1 MLFSPA
7 IFYPGAGVMASGRSI
22 RFKISTLLVIPLIS
36 LVVLWGFAASTTSRE
51 ALNLLRVETIWTGVI
66 DHTEALTLQLQE
78 ERLAS
83 AELVGGATDAAALTA
98 ARGRVDKVEKTLMA
112 QAKSDSTQSALTPEM
127 RAQLTDTLKA
137 IGRLPEI
144 RRQVDSRQLTP
155 HTLIT
160 EYATIHDTIDALY
173 SSFTV
178 STDVELARQATGLI
192 VAQQVRELLSRE
204 HAMIVAGNA
213 APGADKWT
221 MDEVHM
227 LAGIDG
233 ARTYLLPK
241 AMADLDDELRAP
253 LEALLASPRY
263 VAMERTLEGYVT
275 GKPVDIQLWRGTVDP
290 VLTEFSQGLAR
301 SGDVLLARMEP
312 AGMAIIV
319 RAVVAGALG
328 LIAVVFSIFISIR
341 VARRVSGEL
350 AGLRHSALDLAET
363 KLPTVVAKLR
373 HGEDVDI
380 EAEAP
385 RIEVR
390 PDATREVADL
400 ATAFDSVQRTAV
412 DAAVE
417 QARLREGVSEA
428 LRNLARR
435 TQSLVQRQIKQLD
448 EMQRQTEEPEALER
462 LFKLDH
468 LTTRMRRHA
477 EGLVLLAGGSVGRR
491 WRGVIALEDVLSGA
505 AGQVEEYT
513 RVRVYPMPEVGVTGT
528 AVADLMHLFAELIEN
543 AATFS
548 SPSNEVSVRG
558 DLVGKGFAVEI
569 EDRGLGMSQETRDAI
584 NRRLARPAEFDPA
597 QSERLGFSVVGML
610 AARHGIG
617 VTLKPSPYGGT
628 TAIVLVPAGLVQQ
641 MPALQPSQVPELESI
656 SVSVVGNDRGPGDL
670 PRRVRTHKRGVEA
683 APAQALAPAQ
693 EPEAPAPG
701 ELPARTRTQS
711 PEVLPA
717 RPRTQP
723 SDELPAR
730 TRSSDEL
737 PARTQSPD
745 GLPARPSTQSPD
757 DLPARRPVQAP
768 DDLPARVPAPAQAQ
782 AAEPGAGLPRRVRQA
797 NLPPKLQKP
806 PPAPEGP
813 AETRSPEEA
822 RALLSSLQSGWQ
834 RGRQDTDQN
843 GGSRS

>member
-1 MLFSPA
+1 
-7 IFYPGAGVMASGRSI
+7 MASGRSI

-36 LVVLWGFAASTTSRE
+36 LVVLWGFAASTTSKE
-51 ALNLLRVETIWTGVI
+51 ALSLLKVEAIWRGVI
-66 DHTEALTLQLQE
+66 DHTETLTLRLQE

-83 AELVGGATDAAALTA
+83 AELIGGATDAAALAA
-98 ARGRVDKVEKTLMA
+98 ARGRVDEAEKTLTA

-127 RAQLTDTLKA
+127 RTQLTAMLKA
-137 IGRLPEI
+137 VDRLPEI
-144 RRQVDSRQLTP
+144 RRQADSGQLTP

-160 EYATIHDTIDALY
+160 EYATIPDAIDDLY
-173 SSFTV
+173 SAFTV
-178 STDVELARQATGLI
+178 STDVELARQANGLI

-204 HAMIVAGNA
+204 HALIVAGNA

-221 MDEVHM
+221 MDEVHL

-233 ARTYLLPK
+233 ARTYLFPK
-241 AMADLDDELRAP
+241 AMANLDDELRAP
-253 LEALLASPRY
+253 LEAMRATPRY
-263 VAMERTLEGYVT
+263 ATMERSLEGYVT
-275 GKPVDIQLWRGTVDP
+275 GKPIDMQLWRGTVDP
-290 VLTEFSQGLAR
+290 VLTEFSQALGG

-312 AGMAIIV
+312 AGMVIIV
-319 RAVVAGALG
+319 RAVVTGALG

-350 AGLRHSALDLAET
+350 TVLRHSALDLAENR
-363 KLPTVVAKLR
+363 LPTVVTKLR
-373 HGEDVDI
+373 QGEDVDI

-390 PDATREVADL
+390 SDATREVADL

-417 QARLREGVSEA
+417 QARLREGISEA

-477 EGLVLLAGGSVGRR
+477 EGLVLLAGGSAGRR
-491 WRGVIALEDVLSGA
+491 WRGVIPMEDVLSGA

-513 RVRVYPMPEVGVTGT
+513 RVRVYPMPEAGVTGA

-548 SPSNEVSVRG
+548 SPGNEVSVRG

-569 EDRGLGMSQETRDAI
+569 EDRGLGMSQEARDAI

-597 QSERLGFSVVGML
+597 QSERLGFSVVAML

-641 MPALQPSQVPELESI
+641 LPAMQPSQMPELESI
-656 SVSVVGNDRGPGDL
+656 SVSVVGGDPGPGEL
-670 PRRVRTHKRGVEA
+670 PRRIRTHKRGVEA
-683 APAQALAPAQ
+683 ASPQALASAPPAQ
-693 EPEAPAPG
+693 GDLPTRTRTQPPAQDELPARRPVQSAGPDELPARRPVPSSDQG
-701 ELPARTRTQS
+701 ELPARTRAQS
-711 PEVLPA
+711 PA
-717 RPRTQP
+717 Q
-723 SDELPAR
+723 
-730 TRSSDEL
+730 
-737 PARTQSPD
+737 
-745 GLPARPSTQSPD
+745 G
-757 DLPARRPVQAP
+757 DLPVRAGAQSSGEEELAP
-768 DDLPARVPAPAQAQ
+768 TPTPAPATAQAQ
-782 AAEPGAGLPRRVRQA
+782 AAGAGLPRRVRQA

-806 PPAPEGP
+806 APAPAGP
-813 AETRSPEEA
+813 VESRSPEEA

-834 RGRQDTDQN
+834 RGRQDTEQN
-843 GGSRS
+843 GGGSRS